1 MTDHST
7 TPGEALHA
15 EPSSLPLS
23 PMISADDRDAWLGAA
38 RALDALPG
46 AEVRAALARCCGS
59 SAWVETMVRAR
70 PYLDATTLRRA
81 VDWAFDALSET
92 DWLEAFAAHP
102 RIGERPERLRT
113 FAHAEDSAR
122 EQAGVDGAHAA
133 TIAALADG
141 NRRYET
147 TFGHVFLVCAT
158 GKSAGE
164 MLAIL
169 RSRLA
174 NPPDVELAVAAS
186 EQRKITHLRLLSVR

>member
-7 TPGEALHA
+7 TPGKALHA
-15 EPSSLPLS
+15 EPSPLP
-23 PMISADDRDAWLGAA
+23 PRPISSAGDADAWLGAA

-46 AEVRAALARCCGS
+46 AEARAALARCCGS
-59 SAWVETMVRAR
+59 SAWVEAMVRAR
-70 PYLDATTLRRA
+70 PYLDATTLRHF
-81 VDWAFDALSET
+81 VDRAFDALSET

-102 RIGERPERLRT
+102 RIGERPERLRA

-141 NRRYET
+141 NRRYEAK
-147 TFGHVFLVCAT
+147 FGHVFLVCAT

-174 NPPDVELAVAAS
+174 NPAHVELSIAAS